1 MTTPG
6 DRCDVCGELIVRA
19 GDGWDHADTRAAL
32 NDPFGAHRATPTDPA
47 TAAQID
53 GYVASGVRR

>member
-1 MTTPG
+1 VN

-19 GDGWDHADTRAAL
+19 GGGWGHADARAAL
-32 NDPFGAHRATPTDPA
+32 NDPFGAHRATPTDSA

-53 GYVASGVRR
+53 GYVRSVVRR